1 MNIQK
6 IAVNIL
12 VLLLLLSSFA
22 YATGEVFS
30 DGSVERQVYPQGR
43 GTRDDPV
50 IIYDVHDL
58 QAMNENL
65 TAHYALANDIDAN
78 ETREWNGGAGFEPV
92 GTNTDR
98 FNGILDGRGYSITDL
113 YINRESSNQGLFGYM
128 GPGGSIKNVIMIDVN
143 ITSWGSTGGLVGN
156 NVHGVIHNSSV
167 TGSVYGS
174 SWYRGLLVGLNQ
186 GEIYD
191 CYSMGNVTNGNYLG
205 GLVGENQGLIYD
217 SYSVSRI
224 DGDYH
229 LGGLVGRNDGGTIRD
244 SHAHGN
250 ISGIY
255 YLGGA
260 VGLSRNGEISN
271 VSSQGN
277 IEGLH
282 YLGGLLGYND
292 NNTVEDSFSW
302 ADVRGEQYL
311 GGLIGKSIDG
321 YVTNS
326 TAEGSVNG
334 TSTQVGGL
342 MGRNAGEISHSHAYG
357 DVVGEAHVGGLVGIN
372 ADGSPISNSTAW
384 GDVLGTSTS
393 SSWTGGLVGYN
404 YDGYLNDSSAHGT
417 VTGYRLHVGGLLGYN
432 NNGVISRC
440 YASGNVNGY
449 SRAGG
454 LVGGGMGG
462 IISHSWASGDVTGL
476 ELLGGL
482 AGTSVYVEN
491 SYATGDVHGDV
502 QNIGGLVGY
511 NTGEVVGSYATGNT
525 SGPQYVGGLVGWNR
539 GSVENSYATGDVD
552 SDGSRVGGLVG
563 RNHEG
568 IISSSFATGDVVGY
582 WMVGGLVG
590 DNTATVET
598 SYATGHVLET
608 GGSRVGGLV
617 GQNNGGTVRYS
628 YSAGMVNG
636 TTNVGGLVG
645 ITTSTISNS
654 YSTAVVQGGAHVGGL
669 VGRNDGFVTDSYSS
683 GPVSGDFALG
693 GLIGSATGGVLGGF
707 WDNETSG
714 QTVSAGG
721 IGKNTTDMMTLDT
734 FLNEDWDFNETWWML
749 DGETRPFLRMEW
761 DTTIKNSHQLQLM
774 MMDLDAHYRLA
785 WDVDLSETREPAK
798 MWGTSPTSGGGFVPV
813 GTDEDRF
820 LGSLDGQYHTISGL
834 YINRSHAPD
843 QGLFG
848 HIGNNVASTT
858 IRNVALKDA
867 QVTGSV
873 GTGTLIGQVNGNA
886 AVLVENCFA
895 VGGNVTGNGS
905 TGGLIGA
912 LNGQR
917 ETPGGMDNPVL
928 RYSFANVSVHSSGTG
943 DRFGGLVGC
952 SRQGT
957 IHDSYAWGDVT
968 VYGGDKIGGL
978 VGCIDFRGEL
988 NRTYSTGAV
997 IVTDSTAYGGLVGN
1011 LEGEGNN
1018 PGVVLNSFWDV
1029 DTSSLNE
1036 SAGGVGKNTTEM
1048 KTRTTFTDANWDF
1061 LEVWWI
1067 KEHITYP
1074 LLWWQPDPH
1083 PLSPQVILSVPNG
1096 GELWEAGTE
1105 EYILWTTVMGD
1116 VPVEHVDICLSI
1128 DGGISWTNIV
1138 TGTEDT
1144 GNYTWTLPNVN
1155 SGECKVRIT
1164 ATDGAGLTG
1173 EGVSEEVFEIVGTPP
1188 APPVELAVVHHGES
1202 VQTIYEDD
1210 AEDGDMGYITGT
1222 SDEHA
1227 STWEIRDHGA
1237 YAGDHSWDFG
1247 DGLFHKDSD
1256 AGRLSWLISPSIL
1269 IPSDADSGYG
1279 VTLTFQHW
1287 RDWGDP
1293 DRYDAGN
1300 VKISTNGTEGPWS
1313 LLVPQEGYDGV
1324 VPSAY
1329 QNPLGGEEAWGGTH
1343 DWTTATFNLTH
1354 LIGETVHIRWDAG
1367 VEAWGENQGAGWR
1380 IDDLHMDALLPDG
1393 RHNLLSWNASPH
1405 EDIGEVSH
1413 YNIYRAEE
1421 ESGPWNGS
1429 TLIDSVPADGSLSY
1443 QYVDEN
1449 KGKADDIH
1457 WWYVVRAVG
1466 TNGLEEQ
1473 NQDAQREGGPPLEV
1487 FDIQLYAGGSAHGW
1501 NFVSFNLV
1509 LEYTDVETILAGIED
1524 SYDRVMWFD
1533 ASQDEWLTYVPGRP
1547 EHYNTLGEWNHRM
1560 GVWVRV
1566 TENVTLTVEGYVP
1579 TDTNI
1584 TLHPGWNMVGLPSES
1599 AGNHDI
1605 PGEVTRVGY
1614 FYADDE
1620 YNVAYHS
1627 EPWDFVFQPG
1637 QGYWVYNGGDEPVV
1651 WTVEY

>member
-1 MNIQK
+1 MCKNK
-6 IAVNIL
+6 IT
-12 VLLLLLSSFA
+12 VLTLSMMI
-22 YATGEVFS
+22 VM
-30 DGSVERQVYPQGR
+30 GSVAFIAGGLGRISTVEVVGR
-43 GTRDDPV
+43 GNLNDT
-50 IIYDVHDL
+50 IMIYDVHDL
-58 QAMNENL
+58 QNMNL
-65 TAHYALANDIDAN
+65 DLGGHYALANHIDAS
-78 ETREWNGGAGFEPV
+78 ETVGWNDGAGFEPV
-92 GTNTDR
+92 GTGTDM
-98 FNGILDGRGYSITDL
+98 FTGTLDGRGYSITEL

-128 GPGGSIKNVIMIDVN
+128 GPGGSVSNVSMIDVN

-174 SWYRGLLVGLNQ
+174 SWYRGLLVGLNH
-186 GEIYD
+186 GDIYD
-191 CYSMGNVTNGNYLG
+191 CYSTGNVTNGNYLG

-224 DGDYH
+224 YGDYH
-229 LGGLVGRNDGGTIRD
+229 LGGLVGRNNGGTIRD
-244 SHAHGN
+244 SYAHGD

-271 VSSQGN
+271 VSSHGN

-292 NNTVEDSFSW
+292 NNTVEDSFSS
-302 ADVRGEQYL
+302 AKISGEQYL
-311 GGLIGKSIDG
+311 GGLIGYNIDG

-326 TAEGSVNG
+326 IAEGSVNG

-342 MGRNAGEISHSHAYG
+342 IGRNAGEISHTHAYG
-357 DVVGEAHVGGLVGIN
+357 DVVGDAHVGGLVGIN

-384 GDVLGTSTS
+384 GDVIGASTS

-404 YDGYLNDSSAHGT
+404 YDGYLNDSSAHGA
-417 VTGYRLHVGGLLGYN
+417 VTGYHLHVGGLLGYN

-440 YASGNVNGY
+440 HASGNVNGY

-454 LVGGGMGG
+454 LMGGGMGG

-476 ELLGGL
+476 ELVGGL

-511 NTGEVVGSYATGNT
+511 NTGEVLGSYATGNT

-568 IISSSFATGDVVGY
+568 SISSSFATGDVVGY

-608 GGSRVGGLV
+608 GGTSAGGLV

-636 TTNVGGLVG
+636 TTRVGGLVG

-734 FLNEDWDFNETWWML
+734 FLNEDWDFDETWWML

-761 DTTIKNSHQLQLM
+761 STTIKNSHQLQLM
-774 MMDLDAHYRLA
+774 MMDLNAHYELA
-785 WDVDLSETREPAK
+785 WDLDLSGIRVPAK
-798 MWGTSPTSGGGFVPV
+798 MWGTDAGEGAGFVPI
-813 GTDEDRF
+813 GTEAERF
-820 LGSLDGQYHTISGL
+820 LGTFDGRYNNIIGL
-834 YINRSHAPD
+834 YINRPHSDD

-848 HIGNNVASTT
+848 HIGNNVASTAV
-858 IRNVALKDA
+858 RNVALTDA
-867 QVTGSV
+867 EVTGAV
-873 GTGTLIGQVNGNA
+873 GTGTLIGR
-886 AVLVENCFA
+886 
-895 VGGNVTGNGS
+895 VTGNANIHIENCYATGGSVTGDGS

-912 LNGQR
+912 HNGYR
-917 ETPGGMDNPVL
+917 ETSGGMDNPVL
-928 RYSFANVSVHSSGTG
+928 RYSFANVSVHSSGLGDG
-943 DRFGGLVGC
+943 DRYGGLVGC

-957 IHDSYAWGDVT
+957 ISNSYAWGSVT
-968 VYGGDKIGGL
+968 VSQGEKIGGL
-978 VGCIDFRGEL
+978 VGCMDFSGEV
-988 NRTYSTGAV
+988 NRSYFTGVVA
-997 IVTDSTAYGGLVGN
+997 VTDSISYGGLVGN

-1018 PGVVLNSFWDV
+1018 PGIVIHSFWDV
-1029 DTSSLNE
+1029 DTSGQNE
-1036 SAGGVGKNTTEM
+1036 SAGGTGRNTTEM
-1048 KTRTTFTDANWDF
+1048 KTRSTFTDVGWNFVDI
-1061 LEVWWI
+1061 WWI
-1067 KEHITYP
+1067 KENITYP

-1083 PLSPQVILSVPNG
+1083 PLAPTVVLLVPNG
-1096 GELWEAGTE
+1096 GEQWLAGTE
-1105 EYILWTTVMGD
+1105 EYISWTTVKGD
-1116 VPVEHVDICLSI
+1116 VPVDHVDIFYST
-1128 DGGISWTNIV
+1128 DSGVSWTTIV
-1138 TGTEDT
+1138 AGADDT
-1144 GNYTWTLPNVN
+1144 GSYMWTLPNVN
-1155 SGECKVRIT
+1155 SGECKVRVM

-1173 EGVSEEVFEIVGTPP
+1173 EGISELVFEIIGTPP
-1188 APPVELAVVHHGES
+1188 DPPQNLAVLHHGES

-1210 AEDGDMGYITGT
+1210 AEGGDMGYITGT
-1222 SDEHA
+1222 SDVDA
-1227 STWEIRDHGA
+1227 SSWEIRDHDAFSGN
-1237 YAGDHSWDFG
+1237 HSWDFG
-1247 DGLFHKDSD
+1247 DGAFYKDSS

-1287 RDWGDP
+1287 RDWGDS
-1293 DRYDAGN
+1293 DLFDAGN
-1300 VKISTNGTEGPWS
+1300 VKLSTGGADGPWI
-1313 LLVPQEGYDGV
+1313 VIIPEEGYDGV
-1324 VPSAY
+1324 VPTAY
-1329 QNPLGGEEAWGGTH
+1329 QNPLGGEEAWGGIH
-1343 DWTTATFNLTH
+1343 GWTTATFNLTGYM
-1354 LIGETVHIRWDAG
+1354 GETIHIRWDAG
-1367 VEAWGENQGAGWR
+1367 VEAWGEDNGAGWR
-1380 IDDLHMDALLPDG
+1380 IDDIHIDAILPDG
-1393 RHNLLSWNASPH
+1393 KHNLLTWDASPH
-1405 EDIGEVSH
+1405 ETIGEVDH
-1413 YNIYRAEE
+1413 YNLYRAEH
-1421 ESGPWNGS
+1421 ESGPWNTS
-1429 TLIDSVPADGSLSY
+1429 TLIDSLTADGSS
-1443 QYVDEN
+1443 QYEYIDED
-1449 KGKADDIH
+1449 KGKADDIY

-1466 TNGLEEQ
+1466 INGLEEE
-1473 NQDAQREGGPPLEV
+1473 NTDAVQESTLVTMDIPL
-1487 FDIQLYAGGSAHGW
+1487 FAYPDSDGW
-1501 NFVSFNLV
+1501 NFISFNLV
-1509 LEYTDVETILAGIED
+1509 LTDTSPEAILTGIDGNYTKLMYYD
-1524 SYDRVMWFD
+1524 SFDDR
-1533 ASQDEWLTYVPGRP
+1533 WLSYVPGRP
-1547 EHYNTLGEWNHRM
+1547 DHFNNLQTWDNTM
-1560 GVWVRV
+1560 GIWIRV
-1566 TENVTLTVEGYVP
+1566 TQDVTLTVLGSIPES
-1579 TDTNI
+1579 TDI
-1584 TLHPGWNMVGLPSES
+1584 TLQPGWNMVGLPSNS
-1599 AGNHDI
+1599 PGNHDL
-1605 PGEVTRVGY
+1605 PMEVTRIGY
-1614 FYADDE
+1614 FDTSNE
-1620 YNVAYHS
+1620 YNIVYTHDVFTFEF
-1627 EPWDFVFQPG
+1627 EPG
-1637 QGYWVYNGGDEPVV
+1637 KGYWVYNGADTPVI
-1651 WTVEY
+1651 WTVDY